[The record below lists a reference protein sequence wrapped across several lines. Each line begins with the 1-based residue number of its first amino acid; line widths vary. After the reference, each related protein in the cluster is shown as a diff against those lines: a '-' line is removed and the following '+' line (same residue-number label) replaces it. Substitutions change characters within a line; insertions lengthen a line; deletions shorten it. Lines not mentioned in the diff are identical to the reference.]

1 MQFVNGHFS
10 NTSHLSQLRFPMG
23 SCPMDLAPRHRQP
36 LLLPGPWPAC
46 AQGLLQRGAAW
57 LHTGDTGENL
67 LALPGPALV
76 SHWDGQAWA
85 NRLGAEPLP
94 GSPWEALAAAMDR
107 QPFPWIGAAT
117 FELACDE
124 AGLPRKPLEVGA
136 LGQHWVTV
144 EEALHVKD
152 GEAELWSWGDAPAA
166 ADRWMGLLAP
176 GFDQGRAGV
185 DLTALWTEAQH
196 RAAVEQIQAC
206 ILDGGFYVANLCV
219 PFKGRLAGDPVA
231 LALGA
236 FQRARPP
243 FGALLDLG
251 GLRLLSLSME
261 RLLSR
266 RGTLLRS
273 QPIKGSAP
281 LTGDPGRDRAAAE
294 ALAADPKERAE
305 HTMILDLVR
314 NDLGRVAVAGSVQV
328 VRPMAVETYPTVQ
341 HLVSTVEAAPR
352 PGLGLAELLRAVL
365 PGGSVTGAPKHAVC
379 GHLAQAETGPRGFY
393 CGAVGWISPNGD
405 LDLALPIRTAQIQGE
420 QLTYWTGGGITRR
433 SDPARE
439 WAELHLKTRAITD

>member
-1 MQFVNGHFS
+1 
-10 NTSHLSQLRFPMG
+10 
-23 SCPMDLAPRHRQP
+23 MD
-36 LLLPGPWPAC
+36 
-46 AQGLLQRGAAW
+46 W
-57 LHTGDTGENL
+57 L
-67 LALPGPALV
+67 
-76 SHWDGQAWA
+76 
-85 NRLGAEPLP
+85 
-94 GSPWEALAAAMDR
+94 
-107 QPFPWIGAAT
+107 
-117 FELACDE
+117 
-124 AGLPRKPLEVGA
+124 
-136 LGQHWVTV
+136 
-144 EEALHVKD
+144 
-152 GEAELWSWGDAPAA
+152 APAA
-166 ADRWMGLLAP
+166 EL
-176 GFDQGRAGV
+176 GRASV
-185 DLTALWTEAQH
+185 QLESLWGEAQH
-196 RAAVEQIQAC
+196 QAAVEEIQVR
-206 ILDGGFYVANLCV
+206 ILDGDFYVANLCA
-219 PFKGRLAGDPVA
+219 PFKGRLSGDPVA
-231 LALGA
+231 LALMA

-251 GLRLLSLSME
+251 GLQLLSLSME

-266 RGTLLRS
+266 RGSLLRS

-281 LTGDPGRDRAAAE
+281 LTGDPERDHMAAE

-341 HLVSTVEAAPR
+341 HLVSTVEATAR

-379 GHLAQAETGPRGFY
+379 GHLAQAEAGPRGFY
-393 CGAVGWISPNGD
+393 CGAVGWISANGD

-439 WAELHLKTRAITD
+439 WAELHLKTRAITG

>member
-1 MQFVNGHFS
+1 
-10 NTSHLSQLRFPMG
+10 
-23 SCPMDLAPRHRQP
+23 MDLAPRHRHP
-36 LLLPGPWPAC
+36 LPLPASWPAC

-57 LHTGDTGENL
+57 LHTGDTGESL
-67 LALPGPALV
+67 LALPGQALV
-76 SHWDGQAWA
+76 SRWNGRAWE
-85 NRLGAEPLP
+85 NRLGGGPLP
-94 GSPWEALAAAMDR
+94 GSPWEALASAVAR
-107 QPFPWIGAAT
+107 KSCPWIGAAT

-124 AGLPRKPLEVGA
+124 AGLPRKPLEAGA
-136 LGQHWVTV
+136 LGQHWAPM

-152 GEAELWSWGDAPAA
+152 GQAERWSWVDSPAGQDRWMDWLAPAA
-166 ADRWMGLLAP
+166 EL
-176 GFDQGRAGV
+176 GRASV
-185 DLTALWTEAQH
+185 QLESLWGEAQH
-196 RAAVEQIQAC
+196 QAAVEEIQVR
-206 ILDGGFYVANLCV
+206 ILDGDFYVANLCA
-219 PFKGRLAGDPVA
+219 PFKGRLSGDPVA
-231 LALGA
+231 LALMA

-251 GLRLLSLSME
+251 GLQLLSLSME

-266 RGTLLRS
+266 RGSLLRS

-281 LTGDPGRDRAAAE
+281 LTGDPERDHMAAE

-341 HLVSTVEAAPR
+341 HLVSTVEATAR

-379 GHLAQAETGPRGFY
+379 GHLAQAEAGPRGFY
-393 CGAVGWISPNGD
+393 CGAVGWISANGD

-439 WAELHLKTRAITD
+439 WAELHLKTRAITG